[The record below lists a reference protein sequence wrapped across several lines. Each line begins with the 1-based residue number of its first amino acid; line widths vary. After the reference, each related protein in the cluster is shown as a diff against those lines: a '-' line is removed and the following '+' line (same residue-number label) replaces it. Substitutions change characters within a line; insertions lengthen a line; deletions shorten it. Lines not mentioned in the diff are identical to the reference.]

1 MRAFKWGWA
10 SEYPRALE
18 TDDTAACLSIRGRG
32 TDTGLKVWEDTDC
45 GEKLNFVCEY
55 LWIQEYIE
63 EQKDESGEREGRM
76 MTRKEKEERMKR
88 NLELNLVKVA
98 EIRQSRAFNLTN
110 SWT

>member
-1 MRAFKWGWA
+1 
-10 SEYPRALE
+10 
-18 TDDTAACLSIRGRG
+18 
-32 TDTGLKVWEDTDC
+32 
-45 GEKLNFVCEY
+45 
-55 LWIQEYIE
+55 
-63 EQKDESGEREGRM
+63 M